1 LHYDRLD
8 RQEAIGSHNA
18 LIIIRPASIDPPPSR
33 IGSVDGG
40 YAARALAR
48 YAAIHSAE
56 RPPHMGACANARS
69 VRLPAIVP
77 DRKTKAAKRKQQV
90 RVSLKTIFLPLSLTV
105 APLRAPSSL
114 SASLRDSFTS
124 FRPFG

>member
-1 LHYDRLD
+1 M
-8 RQEAIGSHNA
+8 QV
-18 LIIIRPASIDPPPSR
+18 IIRPASIDPPPGASAP
-33 IGSVDGG
+33 V
-40 YAARALAR
+40 AARALAR

-90 RVSLKTIFLPLSLTV
+90 QVSLTTIFLPLSLTV
-105 APLRAPSSL
+105 APHQAP
-114 SASLRDSFTS
+114 
-124 FRPFG
+124 

>member
-1 LHYDRLD
+1 MSCYHPPQLP
-8 RQEAIGSHNA
+8 
-18 LIIIRPASIDPPPSR
+18 LIHPPLR
-33 IGSVDGG
+33 ICSVDGG

-90 RVSLKTIFLPLSLTV
+90 RFSLTTIFLPLSLTV
-105 APLRAPSSL
+105 APHRAPSSL

-124 FRPFG
+124 FQPFG